1 MTPFLKLAPVS
12 VLALCLACWCL
23 AFGAA
28 PACAQTSGADPPSD
42 PAADSATDV
51 ATDAASPQDTVPAS
65 DLPQRAIPGEP
76 DSVDQD
82 VQRLFHGVDG
92 QGKDGPMASASL
104 DLIRLYVLD
113 SLGVL
118 DSLNVPGRPGSEG
131 LPSTL
136 PIRDGSVA
144 VDILVGQPEDKS
156 SAPGAAPL
164 DSTMRA
170 RLGIRDLDRVRNLYS
185 GYVPISSLAL
195 LASQPGVRTIRPAS
209 ATLRSSPAPSSDPG
223 SSEAGPSQEGS
234 FQEDASQ
241 ENSSQ
246 EGSSGNESPRED
258 ESRVSASPFLYI
270 AGAVLIAALL
280 GYLLLRSTRSNPA
293 SPT

>member
-1 MTPFLKLAPVS
+1 MTPFLRLAPVS

-23 AFGAA
+23 AFGVA

-42 PAADSATDV
+42 PAADSATD
-51 ATDAASPQDTVPAS
+51 AAAPQDTVPAS
-65 DLPQRAIPGEP
+65 DLPRRPIPGEP

-118 DSLNVPGRPGSEG
+118 DSLDVPDRPGSEG
-131 LPSTL
+131 LPSAL

-156 SAPGAAPL
+156 SAPGAASL

-185 GYVPISSLAL
+185 GYVPISSLAR
-195 LASQPGVRTIRPAS
+195 LASQPGVRSIRPAS
-209 ATLRSSPAPSSDPG
+209 ATLRSSPAPSAEPG

-234 FQEDASQ
+234 FQEDAS
-241 ENSSQ
+241 
-246 EGSSGNESPRED
+246 
-258 ESRVSASPFLYI
+258 PFLYI
-270 AGAVLIAALL
+270 AGAALIAALL